1 MCPPAG
7 RKTHGGVW
15 LGPEV
20 RGLSQLRFGHS
31 STELSPS
38 PTQPEELWGKPSP
51 LQLQEPAFS
60 TSLQGSSH
68 LPRGLRS
75 PTRPR
80 DKKEERK
87 TGTGGQGLLRGPY
100 RFPALQCPTLGLQ
113 VARALQSE
121 RKPHGNCW
129 GLEEGSGDTEDVGRR
144 TLLSVYIF

>member
-38 PTQPEELWGKPSP
+38 PTQPEALWGKPSP
-51 LQLQEPAFS
+51 LQLQKPAFS

-100 RFPALQCPTLGLQ
+100 RFPALQCPMLRGCKWQGPSNL
-113 VARALQSE
+113 
-121 RKPHGNCW
+121 KGNPMATAGGW
-129 GLEEGSGDTEDVGRR
+129 KKGLEIRRKWEEGHC
-144 TLLSVYIF
+144 